1 MATSKPDIRLSF
13 VTPAYNEAENIEPLA
28 TRIAD
33 ACSAGGIQ
41 EYEVI
46 FVENGSWDGTETCIR
61 AEHEKNRRIGMVQLS
76 RNFGYQG
83 GLAAGLQAA
92 RGEWIA
98 VLDCDQQDPP
108 ELVLEMLKKAT
119 DSDCQVVH
127 GVRVRRK
134 EGPLKRLAYWL
145 FYRLWRMASNIDVP
159 LDAGEFCVMH
169 RTVVD
174 VINRMPERQ
183 RLMRGL
189 RAWAGF
195 RQVGFP
201 YPRQARAK
209 GKTKFG
215 FNDMVGLAL
224 DGLLAFTIV
233 PIRIMAITGLVLT
246 TVFLTVSAVHAV
258 FWLLN
263 LLDLLP
269 IRVGV
274 LPPGL
279 TQLNLVLTTLLGF
292 IILCLGIIGEYVGR
306 IYEEVKERPLFVVRD
321 KLLP

>member
-1 MATSKPDIRLSF
+1 
-13 VTPAYNEAENIEPLA
+13 
-28 TRIAD
+28 
-33 ACSAGGIQ
+33 
-41 EYEVI
+41 
-46 FVENGSWDGTETCIR
+46 
-61 AEHEKNRRIGMVQLS
+61 
-76 RNFGYQG
+76 
-83 GLAAGLQAA
+83 
-92 RGEWIA
+92 
-98 VLDCDQQDPP
+98 
-108 ELVLEMLKKAT
+108 
-119 DSDCQVVH
+119 
-127 GVRVRRK
+127 
-134 EGPLKRLAYWL
+134 
-145 FYRLWRMASNIDVP
+145 
-159 LDAGEFCVMH
+159 
-169 RTVVD
+169 
-174 VINRMPERQ
+174 
-183 RLMRGL
+183 
-189 RAWAGF
+189 
-195 RQVGFP
+195 
-201 YPRQARAK
+201 
-209 GKTKFG
+209 
-215 FNDMVGLAL
+215 LAL